1 MRCSLDPV
9 CLVPNYAFCMIYP
22 LFRRRYDRA
31 VIGRTK
37 EVPMKRFIVVAAGV
51 ASLLLFGLSSAGA
64 APAMHFTEDAT
75 GDVLDCG
82 DTTYT
87 VVSGE
92 IAIVLH
98 EGTSASGNTNFT
110 GTVTPRN
117 VVLQDAAGNLYS
129 LRGAEWF
136 GATTNANTGGFQATF
151 TGKFQVVSQGSGTV
165 DSVNVVEHISFN
177 GKEISFDFGT
187 CVAP

>member
-1 MRCSLDPV
+1 VR
-9 CLVPNYAFCMIYP
+9 NYAFCRIYP

-31 VIGRTK
+31 VVGRTK

-51 ASLLLFGLSSAGA
+51 ASLLLFGLSSALA
-64 APAMHFTEDAT
+64 NQPAIHFTEPGA

-98 EGTSASGNTNFT
+98 EGESASGNTNFT

-117 VVLQDAAGNLYS
+117 VVLQDEAGNLYS

-136 GATTNANTGGFQATF
+136 GATSNANTGGFQATF
-151 TGKFQVVSQGSGTV
+151 TAKFQVISHGSGTV
-165 DSVNVVEHISFN
+165 DSVNVVEHITFN
-177 GKEISFDFGT
+177 GTEFTFDFGT